1 MADLLNPRAQ
11 PAVPEWIKAFRMFDP
26 ELAAR
31 WSLRDDGKS
40 ERAPLPTAEE
50 QQVIQLFD
58 ELRSP
63 LLRYL
68 LAMGIPSEEGEEV
81 IQEAFLA
88 LFEHLRRGRSRQN
101 LRGWMFRVTH
111 NLGLKRRL
119 ARKREVSSAA
129 FDDLAATLPDTS
141 ENPEERLLNSQRQ
154 QRFQAILGAL
164 GEQDRWCLFL
174 RAEGLRYREIAQI
187 LDMSLG
193 WVSASLARSLDRLS
207 RADAR

>member
-1 MADLLNPRAQ
+1 MS
-11 PAVPEWIKAFRMFDP
+11 DP

-40 ERAPLPTAEE
+40 ERAPLPTADE

-68 LAMGIPSEEGEEV
+68 LAMGIPSQEGEEV

-88 LFEHLRRGRSRQN
+88 LFEHLRRGRSRQY

-119 ARKREVSSAA
+119 SRKREVSSAA

-141 ENPEERLLNSQRQ
+141 ENPEEQLLNSQRRE
-154 QRFQAILGAL
+154 RFQAILGTL

-193 WVSASLARSLDRLS
+193 SVSASLARSLDRLG
-207 RADAR
+207 RADAGK